1 MFKQNPAPPRIL
13 AITNMY
19 PSAEDPGDSPCVKD
33 QIEELQKLGLL
44 VDVKIIDRKRK
55 LNYLLAA
62 WDVFKESFGFQKYD
76 LIHGFYG
83 HCGLIACCQFRLP
96 VVVTFRGSDI
106 LTFKDGILGQIA
118 ARFARKIIVM
128 SDEMKKKSFRSDAV
142 ILPFGV
148 NLDVFFPTDYIEAR
162 SSLNLSSDFRYI
174 LFPYDPK
181 RSVKRFDL
189 IQDIVNNVNN
199 QGYPTKLLVVSDQP
213 PHKVA
218 EYMNACDV
226 LVLVS
231 DHEGSP
237 MAVREAMACNLPIVS
252 VDVGDVK
259 ALLEGVDNCY
269 LTSQD
274 VNEVTMKIIQS
285 FIKGTRTN
293 GWNKIRPYSNQAVS
307 QSVVEL
313 YKSICKF

>member
-1 MFKQNPAPPRIL
+1 
-13 AITNMY
+13 MY
-19 PSAEDPGDSPCVKD
+19 PSEEDPGDSPCVKD
-33 QIEELQKLGLL
+33 QIEELRKSGLI
-44 VDVKIIDRKRK
+44 VDIKIIDRKKK

-62 WDVFKESFGFQKYD
+62 WDVFRASFGFQKYD

-96 VVVTFRGSDI
+96 VVITFRGSDI
-106 LTFKDGILGQIA
+106 LTFKDGVFGQIA

-128 SDEMKKKSFRSDAV
+128 SEEMKKKSFRNDAV

-148 NLDVFFPTDYIEAR
+148 NMEVFFPTDYAEAR

-189 IQDIVNNVNN
+189 IQDIVKNVNDR
-199 QGYPTKLLVVSDQP
+199 GYPTKLLVVSDQP

-218 EYMNACDV
+218 QYMNACDV

-237 MAVREAMACNLPIVS
+237 MAVREAMACNMPIVS

-259 ALLEGVDNCY
+259 NLLDGVDNCY

-274 VNEVTMKIIQS
+274 VNEVTLKIIQS
-285 FIKGTRTN
+285 FITGTRTN
-293 GWNKIRPYSNQAVS
+293 GRDKIFPHSNQAVS
-307 QSVVEL
+307 QSVVEV